1 LRVALVHHRRT
12 SIRITRQLAVD
23 ATMSDPLPHPAL
35 RLPAVFMRG
44 GTSKALMFKRA
55 DLPADRAQWDALLL
69 AAMGSP
75 DPNGRQLNGM
85 GGGLSSVSKVCVIGP
100 PSRPDADLDYTFAQV
115 LIDAARIDYA
125 GNCGN
130 MSSAVGPF
138 AFDEGLAR
146 LVPGAAGQV
155 TLRIHNTNT
164 GKLIASTFHV
174 RDGRSVEQGD
184 LAIPGVAGTG
194 SPIRLDFLEP
204 GGAITGRLLPTGR
217 AVDVFE
223 VPGAGRIEASC
234 VDAANACVF
243 VRAADLG
250 LTGSESPLAIEAD
263 RALMDRLLAL
273 RAQASV
279 AMGIAPDL
287 AAARAKVTTPSI
299 GLVAPPAAW
308 ATLAGE
314 ALPADACDLAVRM
327 ISSNQP
333 HRALPLTAS
342 VCIAVAAQIEGT
354 LVHAAMRRG
363 ADPNALRLG
372 MPSGVLTVAAEVER
386 RGSEWYAVRGA
397 FYRTARRLFEGRV
410 CC

>member
-1 LRVALVHHRRT
+1 V
-12 SIRITRQLAVD
+12 
-23 ATMSDPLPHPAL
+23 SDRHPLPI

-55 DLPADRAQWDALLL
+55 DLPADRAQWDRLLL
-69 AAMGSP
+69 GAMGSP

-85 GGGLSSVSKVCVIGP
+85 GGGLSSVSKVCVVGP
-100 PSRPDADLDYTFAQV
+100 PSRADADVDYTFAQV
-115 LIDAARIDYA
+115 LIAEPRVDYA

-130 MSSAVGPF
+130 MSAAVGPF
-138 AFDEGLAR
+138 AYDEGLAR
-146 LVPGAAGQV
+146 PAPSAAGEV
-155 TLRIHNTNT
+155 TVRIHNTNT
-164 GKLIASTFHV
+164 GKIIASTFRV
-174 RDGRSVEQGD
+174 RDGRSVAHGD

-194 SPIRLDFLEP
+194 SPIRLDFLAP

-217 AVDVFE
+217 VVDAFDVPE
-223 VPGAGRIEASC
+223 VGRVEASC

-243 VRAADLG
+243 VRATDLG
-250 LTGSESPLAIEAD
+250 LAGTETPQAIEAD

-279 AMGIAPDL
+279 AMGIARDL
-287 AAARAKVTTPSI
+287 DAARAKVTTPSI

-308 ATLAGE
+308 STLAGVP
-314 ALPADACDLAVRM
+314 LPAAACDLSARL

-354 LVHAAMRRG
+354 LVHAAARRG
-363 ADPNALRLG
+363 ADADAFRIG

-386 RGSEWYAVRGA
+386 RGEAFHAVRGA
-397 FYRTARRLFEGRV
+397 FFRTARRLFEGYV

>member
-1 LRVALVHHRRT
+1 MPDR
-12 SIRITRQLAVD
+12 
-23 ATMSDPLPHPAL
+23 PAPSVRPPV

-44 GTSKALMFKRA
+44 GTSKALMFRRA
-55 DLPADRAQWDALLL
+55 DLPAERAQWDALLL

-85 GGGLSSVSKVCVIGP
+85 GGGLSSVSKVCVVGL
-100 PSRPDADLDYTFAQV
+100 PSRPDADVDYTFAQV
-115 LIDAARIDYA
+115 LITEARVDYA

-146 LVPGAAGQV
+146 PQPNAAGAV
-155 TLRIHNTNT
+155 TVRIHNTNT
-164 GKLIASTFHV
+164 GKLIASTFFV

-184 LAIPGVAGTG
+184 LAIAGVAGSG

-217 AVDVFE
+217 VVDAFE
-223 VPGAGRIEASC
+223 LPGAGRIEASC

-250 LTGSESPLAIEAD
+250 LAGTESPQAIEAD
-263 RALMDRLLAL
+263 RALMERLLAL

-287 AAARAKVTTPSI
+287 AAAHAKVTTPSI

-308 ATLAGE
+308 TTLAGE
-314 ALPADACDLAVRM
+314 ALPADACDLTVRM
-327 ISSNQP
+327 LSSNQP

-354 LVHAAMRRG
+354 LVHAAARR
-363 ADPNALRLG
+363 ATDPDALRLG
-372 MPSGVLTVAAEVER
+372 MPSGVLTVAAAVER
-386 RGSEWYAVRGA
+386 RDGGWHALRGA
-397 FYRTARRLFEGRV
+397 FYRTARRLFEGQV

>member
-1 LRVALVHHRRT
+1 MND
-12 SIRITRQLAVD
+12 S
-23 ATMSDPLPHPAL
+23 LP
-35 RLPAVFMRG
+35 RSSFRMPAVFMRG
-44 GTSKALMFKRA
+44 GTSKALMFRRA
-55 DLPADRAQWDALLL
+55 DLPAARGQWDALLL

-85 GGGLSSVSKVCVIGP
+85 GGGLSSVSKVCVVGP
-100 PSRPDADLDYTFAQV
+100 PSRPDADVDYIFAQV
-115 LIDAARIDYA
+115 LIDAARVDYA

-138 AFDEGLAR
+138 AYDEGLAR
-146 LVPGAAGQV
+146 PAPDAAGQV

-164 GKLIASTFHV
+164 GKLIASTFVV
-174 RDGRSVEQGD
+174 RDGRSVEHGD

-217 AVDVFE
+217 GVDVFD
-223 VPGAGRIEASC
+223 VPDAGRIEASC

-250 LTGSESPLAIEAD
+250 LTGIESPQAIEAD

-287 AAARAKVTTPSI
+287 DAARAKVTTPSI
-299 GLVAPPAAW
+299 GIVAPPAAW
-308 ATLAGE
+308 TTLAGE
-314 ALPADACDLAVRM
+314 ALPADACDLTVRM

-354 LVHAAMRRG
+354 LVHAAVRRG
-363 ADPNALRLG
+363 ADADALRLG

-386 RGSEWYAVRGA
+386 RGSEWHAVRGA
-397 FYRTARRLFEGRV
+397 FYRTARRLFEGFV
-410 CC
+410 FC

>member
-1 LRVALVHHRRT
+1 
-12 SIRITRQLAVD
+12 
-23 ATMSDPLPHPAL
+23 MSERSVLPV

-44 GTSKALMFKRA
+44 GTSKALMFRRS
-55 DLPADRAQWDALLL
+55 DLPADRAQWDPLLL
-69 AAMGSP
+69 GAMGSP

-85 GGGLSSVSKVCVIGP
+85 GGGLSSVSKVCVVGP
-100 PSRPDADLDYTFAQV
+100 PSRPDADVDYTFAQA
-115 LIDAARIDYA
+115 LITEARIDYA

-138 AFDEGLAR
+138 AYDEGLVR
-146 LVPGAAGQV
+146 PHPNAAGQV
-155 TLRIHNTNT
+155 TVRIHNTNT
-164 GKLIASTFHV
+164 GKIIASTFFV
-174 RDGRSVEQGD
+174 ADGRSVERGD
-184 LAIPGVAGTG
+184 LAIPGVAGSG

-217 AVDVFE
+217 VVDVFDL
-223 VPGAGRIEASC
+223 PGAGRIEASC

-250 LTGSESPLAIEAD
+250 LAGTEAPQAIEAN
-263 RALMDRLLAL
+263 RGLMERLLAL
-273 RAQASV
+273 RAHASV

-299 GLVAPPAAW
+299 GLVAAPAAW
-308 ATLAGE
+308 TTLAGE
-314 ALPADACDLAVRM
+314 VLPADACDLTVRM
-327 ISSNQP
+327 LSSNQP

-342 VCIAVAAQIEGT
+342 VCIAVAAQVEGT
-354 LVHAAMRRG
+354 LVQAAARRG
-363 ADPNALRLG
+363 ADANALRLG

-386 RGSEWYAVRGA
+386 RDGESHAVRGA
-397 FYRTARRLFEGRV
+397 FYRTARRLFEGFV

>member
-1 LRVALVHHRRT
+1 MTTDAPPLR
-12 SIRITRQLAVD
+12 
-23 ATMSDPLPHPAL
+23 

-44 GTSKALMFKRA
+44 GTSKALMFRREH
-55 DLPADRAQWDALLL
+55 LPAERAAWDAIFL

-75 DPNGRQLNGM
+75 DPNGRQLDGM

-100 PSRPDADLDYTFAQV
+100 PSRADADVDYTFAQV
-115 LIDAARIDYA
+115 LVNEARVDYA

-138 AFDEGLAR
+138 AVDEGLVAAR
-146 LVPGAAGQV
+146 ADAHGDV
-155 TLRIHNTNT
+155 TVRIHNTNT
-164 GKLIASTFHV
+164 GKLIASTFRV
-174 RDGRSVEQGD
+174 GADGRSVARGD

-194 SPIRLDFLEP
+194 SPIRLTFMQP

-217 AVDVFE
+217 TVDSFTR
-223 VPGAGRIEASC
+223 PDGTRIDASC

-250 LTGSESPLAIEAD
+250 RVGTESPQAIEAD
-263 RALMDRLLAL
+263 RALMHTLLAL

-287 AAARAKVTTPSI
+287 AAAQARVTTPSI
-299 GLVAPPAAW
+299 GLVSAPAPW
-308 ATLAGE
+308 TTLAGE
-314 ALPADACDLAVRM
+314 SLPAAACDVALRM

-342 VCIAVAAQIEGT
+342 VCIAVASQIDGT
-354 LVHAAMRRG
+354 LLHAATRRG
-363 ADPNALRLG
+363 SDPAALRLG
-372 MPSGVLTVAAEVER
+372 MPSGVLTVAARVER
-386 RGSEWYAVRGA
+386 RADAPDGWHAIDGA
-397 FYRTARRLFEGRV
+397 FFRTARRLFEGVV
-410 CC
+410 CY